1 MADKTIAAL
10 TDGATAHLTDKIY
23 ASRDPF
29 DASGDVWICPQY
41 IRDMLRGS
49 EHTWTKT
56 QTIAL
61 GTITDP
67 ANILALSA
75 TWNDAAD
82 TFAGIDL
89 NVTDT
94 ASGVSSMLMN
104 LRVGGASVMRV
115 SKGGGVTAASSLQT
129 LGGSIFITNNSG
141 AIYWGASNDTLLSRD
156 AANTVAQRNGV
167 NAQTFRVYNTF
178 TDASNYERLD
188 IAWSSN
194 TASILTIQA
203 GTGSA
208 RSLQLG
214 TTGSNSVNITTN
226 NTGRWSINASGN
238 FLAQTDNTYDIG
250 ASGANRPRYIY
261 VGLNVV
267 AGGSLVASAS
277 GSLLFTGRT
286 QLAASAAGLLML
298 ANAAGTDFARLQF
311 GGTTSSFPSLKR
323 DSAALQVRLADDS
336 AYATIQGALQTDA
349 NAVAETPTA
358 THTLTIKDAS
368 GTAYKVLAVA
378 A

>member
-10 TDGATAHLTDKIY
+10 TDGETAHLTDKIY

-67 ANILALSA
+67 ANILALTA

-82 TFAGIDL
+82 TFTGIYL
-89 NVTDT
+89 NITDT
-94 ASGVSSMLMN
+94 ASGASSRL
-104 LRVGGASVMRV
+104 LSFVVGGTDRFYIQKNGSVFV
-115 SKGGGVTAASSLQT
+115 GNQLSVPGTSTLGASSNALVVIGTNAT
-129 LGGSIFITNNSG
+129 LAGE
-141 AIYWGASNDTLLSRD
+141 ASNIL
-156 AANTVAQRNGV
+156 AQRNGT
-167 NAQTFRVYNTF
+167 NAQAFRVYNTF
-178 TDASNYERLD
+178 TDASNYERGAFL
-188 IAWSSN
+188 WSSN
-194 TASILTIQA
+194 VLTIAAEAA

-208 RSLQLG
+208 ARAIELSSG
-214 TTGSNSVNITTN
+214 TNGISFRVGGTA
-226 NTGRWSINASGN
+226 RWSINGSGHWN
-238 FLAQTDNTYDIG
+238 AATDNTYDIG
-250 ASGANRPRYIY
+250 ASGANRPRFIY
-261 VGLNVV
+261 AGLNVV

>member
-67 ANILALSA
+67 ANILALTA

-82 TFAGIDL
+82 TFDAIDV
-89 NVTDT
+89 NITDT
-94 ASGVSSMLMN
+94 ASATTSRIIN
-104 LRVGGASVMRV
+104 LRVGGTSQFSVART
-115 SKGGGVTAASSLQT
+115 GILTARST
-129 LGGSIFITNNSG
+129 CNLGTNSG
-141 AIYWGASNDTLLSRD
+141 ASTIFGQNVVCWGE
-156 AANTVAQRNGV
+156 AANVFAQRNGTS
-167 NAQTFRVYNTF
+167 AQAFRVYNTY
-178 TDASNYERLD
+178 TDASNYERS
-188 IAWSSN
+188 IVSWVSN
-194 TASILTIQA
+194 NLKIGTENA

-208 RSLQLG
+208 RGMVFVTAGLD
-214 TTGSNSVNITTN
+214 
-226 NTGRWSINASGN
+226 RWTVSSAGHL
-238 FLAQTDNTYDIG
+238 LANTDNTYDIG
-250 ASGANRPRYIY
+250 ADGATRPRRAYI
-261 VGLNVV
+261 
-267 AGGSLVASAS
+267 AGFAMSPAYYIQNRGQIQGGGAD
-277 GSLLFTGRT
+277 GKFQFTN
-286 QLAASAAGLLML
+286 L
-298 ANAAGTDFARLQF
+298 AGTDFGMLMF
-311 GGTTSSFPSLKR
+311 GGTTSSFPALKR
-323 DSAALQVRLADDS
+323 NSAALQARLADDS
-336 AYATIQGALQTDA
+336 AFAVIQGALQTDA